1 MQKWVNY
8 THHLYLCP
16 TDRGLS
22 YRFEFRTRPYGG
34 HGACTCWGS
43 GHGSPCRRGRGTN
56 PSGCTERW
64 WGTRPAAHGEIT
76 PGPTLGLETEQCGS
90 HHSWVLR
97 PWELFLLK
105 GTKQIIFLN
114 QIFAIRNKDKSKK
127 FTTAYKPGKQ
137 IESHFPI
144 TWTIIKTHDLS
155 VYSNKC

>member
-8 THHLYLCP
+8 THHLDLCP
-16 TDRGLS
+16 TDQGLS

-43 GHGSPCRRGRGTN
+43 GPDSPCRRGRGTN

-64 WGTRPAAHGEIT
+64 WGTQPAAHGEIT
-76 PGPTLGLETEQCGS
+76 PGPTLGLEREQCGS
-90 HHSWVLR
+90 HHSWVPR

-105 GTKQIIFLN
+105 GTKQINSFIKFLLPG
-114 QIFAIRNKDKSKK
+114 IKTKVKK
-127 FTTAYKPGKQ
+127 FTTAYKPGKKLKD
-137 IESHFPI
+137 ISL
-144 TWTIIKTHDLS
+144 TWTIIITHDLS